1 MARRDGFWV
10 MPRIASRST
19 KDGKLGMQHGVVR
32 ADRGNRFNVQF
43 DLGSIACCAA
53 DAERI
58 VQDAMRILVA
68 RVKANWSRGRSAGG
82 EPLDPPKKRYKR
94 RKIPGIPRTMTFP
107 EAARLENKVI
117 DGQMTYQKETEKNR
131 DRIVRLKEW
140 AKTVKRNY
148 QWNGQL
154 YRPPK
159 TIGEEKVVGYW
170 SGLLVASLAASTV
183 RIKSRAGKVPKR
195 VQCRITISPKRAG
208 AMKSM
213 RMWDMGPNDE
223 AWREIGIFLSEA
235 VLQTTAFK
243 SWQDKRDW
251 SQSEL
256 RTLYRNF
263 LRKHGNSRRILTMLN
278 KAFQQGWA
286 VV

>member
-1 MARRDGFWV
+1 MMARSGAWV

-19 KDGKLGMQHGVVR
+19 KDPLFRQQHGVVKG
-32 ADRGNRFNVQF
+32 DRGNRFNVQF

-68 RVKANWSRGRSAGG
+68 GVKANWSRGRSAGG
-82 EPLDPPKKRYKR
+82 EPLDPPKKRYKK
-94 RKIPGIPRTMTFP
+94 RKIPGIPRSMTFAQ
-107 EAARLENKVI
+107 AAALENKVI
-117 DGQMTYQKETEKNR
+117 DGNLKYHKETEKNR
-131 DRIVRLKEW
+131 ERIQKLKDWARQVRK
-140 AKTVKRNY
+140 NY
-148 QWNGQL
+148 TWNAQI

-159 TIGEEKVVGYW
+159 NIGEDKVVGFW

-183 RIKSRAGKVPKR
+183 RIRARNGKTPTR
-195 VQCRITISPKRAG
+195 VQCRLSISPKRAG

-213 RMWDMGPNDE
+213 RMWDLAPSDPVWQEVQTFMR
-223 AWREIGIFLSEA
+223 WA
-235 VLQTTAFK
+235 VMNTTAFK
-243 SWQDKRDW
+243 SWSNKQDW
-251 SQSEL
+251 NQSEL
-256 RTLYRNF
+256 RQMYRTM
-263 LRKHGNSRRILTMLN
+263 LRRYGSGRKILTALN

>member
-1 MARRDGFWV
+1 MASRDGWWV
-10 MPRIASRST
+10 MPRIASRQQ
-19 KDGKLGMQHGVVR
+19 KGPLAQQHGVVR
-32 ADRGNRFNVQF
+32 GDRGNRFHVQF

-82 EPLDPPKKRYKR
+82 EPLDPPKKRYKK
-94 RKIPGIPRTMTFP
+94 RKIPGIPRSMTFK
-107 EAARLENKVI
+107 EAAALENKVI
-117 DGQMTYQKETEKNR
+117 DGQMTYQKKTEKNAE
-131 DRIVRLKEW
+131 RIARLKDW
-140 AKTVKRNY
+140 AKTVKKNY

-159 TIGEEKVVGYW
+159 GIGEDKVVGFW

-183 RIKSRAGKVPKR
+183 RIRSRAGKTPKR
-195 VQCRITISPKRAG
+195 VQCRIQISPKRAG

-213 RMWDMGPNDE
+213 RMWDLGPNDE

-235 VLQTTAFK
+235 VRQTTAFK
-243 SWQDKRDW
+243 SWQDKRNW
-251 SQSEL
+251 SNSEL
-256 RTLYRNF
+256 RQLYRNF
-263 LRKHGNSRRILTMLN
+263 LRKHGSSRRILTMLN